1 MVELVVTAAI
11 VLLALL
17 AEALHARRVRRVA
30 RLAFGPGEQPA
41 VWARWAGVGRVAA
54 CGACAWGLATLLL
67 MEPKVHRGSDD
78 RDGAPQHLL
87 LVLDVSPSM
96 RLVDAGVEGDQ
107 SRMHRA
113 RDVLQSM
120 FARMGSRQ
128 YLTTVV
134 ATYNGAIPVV
144 EQSRDPEVV
153 RNILNDLPLH
163 QAFKRGDTDLFAGL
177 EEAARIAQPW
187 APESATLIVISDGDT
202 IPATG
207 MPKLPV
213 SIAKKLVIGVGDPRE
228 GSFIDGRHSR
238 QQASVL
244 RQLAIRLGGVYHD
257 GNDKQVSSDVIR
269 AIVSSGETSE
279 VAQLSRR
286 EFALIAFTTGALLL
300 SFLPLALQHLGTR
313 FRPGVQLDHAGLGR
327 TVGRTT
333 QSAATAR
340 QTSSV
345 SPAEAATTRS

>member
-1 MVELVVTAAI
+1 MVELVVTGAVA
-11 VLLALL
+11 VLALL
-17 AEALHARRVRRVA
+17 AETLHARRVRRVA

-41 VWARWAGVGRVAA
+41 VWARWAGAA
-54 CGACAWGLATLLL
+54 RIASCAALAWGLTTLLL

-78 RDGAPQHLL
+78 RDGAPRHLI

-96 RLVDAGVEGDQ
+96 RLLDAGVEGDQ

-187 APESATLIVISDGDT
+187 SPESATLIVVSDGDT

-213 SIAKKLVIGVGDPRE
+213 SIGKKVVIGVGDPRE

-238 QQASVL
+238 QQASIL

-269 AIVSSGETSE
+269 AIVSSGETAE
-279 VAQLSRR
+279 VTQLSRR
-286 EFALIAFTTGALLL
+286 EFALLAVAAGALVL
-300 SFLPLALQHLGTR
+300 SLLPLALQYLGTR
-313 FRPGVQLDHAGLGR
+313 WRPGVRKGSAESGSDSRNGSGGR
-327 TVGRTT
+327 AVHPVERGSSAVASTTV
-333 QSAATAR
+333 
-340 QTSSV
+340 
-345 SPAEAATTRS
+345 